1 MEVGLGEKQSCQTLT
16 GKPMANAARCK
27 VNQIDIIS
35 KHPREKHALFNDWT
49 HSSKFFFVKTEVP
62 KVHAAFSKSY
72 VHWGFIQ
79 YGWFLSTLKSSKLPF
94 GFFTCWI
101 CFRSIIVVAGNAR
114 QQCQTFPKDKQ
125 VCSSDP
131 STLHV
136 ARFHHPPT
144 SVTDS
149 KVDSKVDSKSGR
161 SGPQRS
167 KWEKQSKLQRNM
179 RTSEG
184 DGAQWWSVVMGQ
196 VV

>member
-79 YGWFLSTLKSSKLPF
+79 YGWFLSTLKSSKLSF
-94 GFFTCWI
+94 GFVYMLDMLPFH
-101 CFRSIIVVAGNAR
+101 N
-114 QQCQTFPKDKQ
+114 
-125 VCSSDP
+125 CSCRKCTPTMPNISMDAMC
-131 STLHV
+131 LYGYQKINRKIN
-136 ARFHHPPT
+136 RFVLLTHRPMWPAFAT
-144 SVTDS
+144 
-149 KVDSKVDSKSGR
+149 
-161 SGPQRS
+161 
-167 KWEKQSKLQRNM
+167 
-179 RTSEG
+179 
-184 DGAQWWSVVMGQ
+184 
-196 VV
+196 